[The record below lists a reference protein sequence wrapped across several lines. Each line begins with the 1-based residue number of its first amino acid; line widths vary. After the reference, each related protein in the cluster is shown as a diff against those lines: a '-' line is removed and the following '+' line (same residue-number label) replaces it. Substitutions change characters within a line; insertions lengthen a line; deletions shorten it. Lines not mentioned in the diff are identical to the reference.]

1 MAKRFKY
8 TSGLKP
14 DTPGG
19 TASVLMA
26 VISAVLFL
34 VAGIISYVFSGKGGS
49 YLGAIGLTAM
59 LLAVCGFFIGLHS
72 FSDKDKNHRYSTIGS
87 LTNGVIAV
95 IWLTVYLLGVG

>member
-14 DTPGG
+14 DAPGG
-19 TASVLMA
+19 SASVVMA
-26 VISAVLFL
+26 VISVVLFL
-34 VAGIISYVFSGKGGS
+34 VSGIISYFYSGKGGS

-87 LTNGVIAV
+87 LANGVIAV
-95 IWLTVYLLGVG
+95 IWLAVYLVGIG